1 MSFLGATSKVFE
13 YALQCKVM
21 FIPANRVEVSKN
33 NVDHARSK
41 SYTAICNMIEK
52 NTF

>member
-1 MSFLGATSKVFE
+1 MSFLGAISKVFE
-13 YALQCKVM
+13 YALQCEVM
-21 FIPANRVEVSKN
+21 FLLANRVEVSKS
-33 NVDHARSK
+33 NVDHARGK